1 MSVQVKLY
9 GTLPDVYPGDYPEG
23 GLFVSTGN
31 QITVAELVD
40 LLRIPRDRV
49 SLVSI
54 NGRLSKAEDRVPDG
68 AVVKFFQPLHGG

>member
-1 MSVQVKLY
+1 MTVRVKLH

-23 GLFVSTGN
+23 GLIVAASHN
-31 QITVAELVD
+31 ITVAELVD
-40 LLRIPRDRV
+40 LLQIPRDRV

-68 AVVKFFQPLHGG
+68 GLVKLFQPLHGG